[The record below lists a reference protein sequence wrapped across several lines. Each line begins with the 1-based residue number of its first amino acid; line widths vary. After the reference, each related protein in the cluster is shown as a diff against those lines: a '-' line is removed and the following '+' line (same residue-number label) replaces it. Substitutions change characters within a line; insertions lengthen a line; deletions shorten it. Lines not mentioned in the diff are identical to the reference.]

1 MSNKQR
7 KFEKSAE
14 RNPLSISAE
23 FSINAA
29 ASGEGDAPAIPTFQ
43 IEAYS
48 GASIRQAW
56 SRVPMVVDLA
66 GMQAGDT
73 LPILYAHDSDPYN
86 GNPLD
91 GVMGQS
97 TKATNNGRNLSLAG
111 QMIGEGQTFDRVMR
125 LAAKGM
131 KFQASIGADIQRSE
145 FVEAGQKVTV
155 NGREF
160 AGPISVVR
168 ASSLREVSIVLMG
181 ADPNTS
187 AAIAAEA
194 TEDDLMADNATSP
207 TDKVEA
213 AADGAAGKPI
223 TESLPI
229 TAKGTDGDALIERAE
244 NLEKAVN
251 AEREE
256 VKKLAARLEL
266 AEKRLSRG
274 PAIHTGGDEVD
285 GVKVVE
291 AALCKQ
297 AGLPHLEKSFDG
309 RTLEAADKVVRDVSI
324 SQVLLKAAKAN
335 GYSGSDR
342 ITQSNVMP
350 MLQASFATHDIQN
363 LLAALVNKFL
373 LSGFMAVER
382 SWQEISAIRSVADF
396 KAINLMRL
404 NGSLKF
410 QKVGNAGELKIA
422 AVNDYKRSVNADTWG
437 ITTQLTRQDI
447 INDDLNAL
455 SMVPQRMGRGA
466 ALAMNDTVWAAFL
479 DSNSSYYQ
487 SVTAAAGNALSYAG
501 LETAVTA
508 YRRLND
514 PDGNPLS
521 IAPRILLVPP
531 ELEPK
536 AVQLMTQSAL
546 IVTALG
552 STSSKAVEPSANPFV
567 GRYKIVTSN
576 YLPAAGT
583 VANSTW
589 WLLADPADL
598 SALDVVFLNG
608 QQVPTIEQVM
618 IDYQLLGV
626 GLRGYMDFGV
636 IKAEPLSC
644 LRMATA

>member
-1 MSNKQR
+1 MSTINTNAVPSR
-7 KFEKSAE
+7 LTLSADF
-14 RNPLSISAE
+14 AV
-23 FSINAA
+23 AA
-29 ASGEGDAPAIPTFQ
+29 AVSEGSQPTFRLV
-43 IEAYS
+43 AYT
-48 GASIRQAW
+48 GAPIRQSW
-56 SRVPMVVDLA
+56 SRNALVLDLA
-66 GMQAGDT
+66 GMDLSNQT
-73 LPILYAHDSDPYN
+73 IPILFGHDASLESVV
-86 GNPLD
+86 GQATAVTTD
-91 GVMGQS
+91 GS
-97 TKATNNGRNLSLAG
+97 TLIVEGVVLGVSETAQRVLELA
-111 QMIGEGQTFDRVMR
+111 RR
-125 LAAKGM
+125 GM
-131 KFQASIGADIQRSE
+131 KFQASVGADVGRIENIQSGESVQVNNRS
-145 FVEAGQKVTV
+145 
-155 NGREF
+155 F
-160 AGPISVVR
+160 AGPVSIVR
-168 ASSLREVSIVLMG
+168 GSALRETSIVLMG
-181 ADPNTS
+181 ADGNTS
-187 AAIAAEA
+187 ASIAAKEVDMADPATQTPDETHVSAEA
-194 TEDDLMADNATSP
+194 TAPVAVETSNP
-207 TDKVEA
+207 EIVA
-213 AADGAAGKPI
+213 AAPVATPAIDKEQLVKEIKADILADLR
-223 TESLPI
+223 TS
-229 TAKGTDGDALIERAE
+229 RAPT
-244 NLEKAVN
+244 
-251 AEREE
+251 
-256 VKKLAARLEL
+256 
-266 AEKRLSRG
+266 
-274 PAIHTGGDEVD
+274 PAIHVQAEPVD

-297 AGLPHLEKSFDG
+297 AGLPHLDKAFDG

-335 GYSGSDR
+335 GYAGSDR
-342 ITQSNVMP
+342 ITQANVMP
-350 MLQASFATHDIQN
+350 MLQASFATHDISN

-373 LSGFMAVER
+373 LAGFMAVER
-382 SWQEISAIRSVADF
+382 SWQEIAAIRSVADF

-410 QKVGNAGELKIA
+410 QKIGNAGELKVA

-437 ITTQLTRQDI
+437 ISTQLTRQDI

-455 SMVPQRMGRGA
+455 SLVPQRMGRGA
-466 ALAMNDTVWAAFL
+466 ALAMNDAIWAEFL
-479 DSNSSYYQ
+479 SSNSTYYQ
-487 SVTAAAGNALSYAG
+487 SVTAAAGNALAYAG

-521 IAPRILLVPP
+521 IAPRIILCPP

-546 IVTALG
+546 ITTSYG
-552 STSSKAVEPSANPFV
+552 GTSSKVVEPSANPFV

-626 GLRGYMDFGV
+626 GLRGYLDFGV
-636 IKAEPLSC
+636 IKSEPLSC

>member
-1 MSNKQR
+1 MSSKRSKYQ
-7 KFEKSAE
+7 KFIAASAGDGL
-14 RNPLSISAE
+14 RRMTLAAD
-23 FSINAA
+23 FAVAA
-29 ASGEGDAPAIPTFQ
+29 AADGAQPTFRLV
-43 IEAYS
+43 AYT
-48 GASIRQAW
+48 GAPIRQSW
-56 SRVPMVVDLA
+56 SRNALVLDLA
-66 GMQAGDT
+66 GMDLSNQSI
-73 LPILYAHDSDPYN
+73 PILFGHDASLESVVGQATSVQSD
-86 GNPLD
+86 GSTLIVE
-91 GVMGQS
+91 GVVLGVS
-97 TKATNNGRNLSLAG
+97 DTANRVLELA
-111 QMIGEGQTFDRVMR
+111 RR
-125 LAAKGM
+125 GM
-131 KFQASIGADIQRSE
+131 KFQASVGADVGRIENIQ
-145 FVEAGQKVTV
+145 AGESVSV
-155 NGREF
+155 NNRTF
-160 AGPISVVR
+160 AGPVSIVR
-168 ASSLREVSIVLMG
+168 GSSLRETSIVLMG
-181 ADPNTS
+181 ADGNTS
-187 AAIAAEA
+187 ASIAAQEV
-194 TEDDLMADNATSP
+194 DMADTANQTPDETKVSAEAPAPVAVETPKPEVQASAPVAAPAFDKESIVREIKAEILGELRSSRAP
-207 TDKVEA
+207 T
-213 AADGAAGKPI
+213 
-223 TESLPI
+223 
-229 TAKGTDGDALIERAE
+229 
-244 NLEKAVN
+244 
-251 AEREE
+251 
-256 VKKLAARLEL
+256 
-266 AEKRLSRG
+266 
-274 PAIHTGGDEVD
+274 PAIHVAEPVD

-335 GYSGSDR
+335 GYTGGDR
-342 ITQSNVMP
+342 VTQSNVMP
-350 MLQASFATHDIQN
+350 MLQASFATHDISN

-410 QKVGNAGELKIA
+410 QKVGNAGELKVA

-479 DSNSSYYQ
+479 DSNSTYYQ

-576 YLPAAGT
+576 YLTAAAT
-583 VANSTW
+583 PANSTW

>member
-1 MSNKQR
+1 MSNKQSKHR
-7 KFEKSAE
+7 KH
-14 RNPLSISAE
+14 I
-23 FSINAA
+23 A
-29 ASGEGDAPAIPTFQ
+29 ASAGELRRMTLAADFAVVAAGAEGSQPTFRLV
-43 IEAYS
+43 AYT
-48 GASIRQAW
+48 GAPIRQSW
-56 SRVPMVVDLA
+56 SRNALVLDLA
-66 GMQAGDT
+66 GMDLSNQSI
-73 LPILYAHDSDPYN
+73 PILFGHDASLESVVGQATAVTSD
-86 GNPLD
+86 GSQLIVE
-91 GVMGQS
+91 GVVLGVSDTAQ
-97 TKATNNGRNLSLAG
+97 RVLELA
-111 QMIGEGQTFDRVMR
+111 RR
-125 LAAKGM
+125 GM
-131 KFQASIGADIQRSE
+131 KFQASVGADVGRIENIQ
-145 FVEAGQKVTV
+145 AGESVAV
-155 NGREF
+155 NNRQF
-160 AGPISVVR
+160 AGPVSIVR
-168 ASSLREVSIVLMG
+168 GSSLRETSIVLMG
-181 ADPNTS
+181 ADGQTS
-187 AAIAAEA
+187 ASIAAEA
-194 TEDDLMADNATSP
+194 EVDMADNATQTPDEVKAS
-207 TDKVEA
+207 TEATATAVVETQKPEVQA
-213 AADGAAGKPI
+213 AAPVAPPAFDKETIVREIKAEILG
-223 TESLPI
+223 ELRSS
-229 TAKGTDGDALIERAE
+229 RAPT
-244 NLEKAVN
+244 
-251 AEREE
+251 
-256 VKKLAARLEL
+256 
-266 AEKRLSRG
+266 
-274 PAIHTGGDEVD
+274 PAIHVAEPVD

-335 GYSGSDR
+335 GYTGGDR
-342 ITQSNVMP
+342 VTQSNVMP

-410 QKVGNAGELKIA
+410 QKVGNAGELKVA

-455 SMVPQRMGRGA
+455 SMIPQRMGRGA

-479 DSNSSYYQ
+479 DSNSSYFQ

-501 LETAVTA
+501 LDTAVTA

-546 IVTALG
+546 IVTSLG

-636 IKAEPLSC
+636 IKSEPLSC

>member
-1 MSNKQR
+1 MSTTNTNAAPSR
-7 KFEKSAE
+7 LTLSADF
-14 RNPLSISAE
+14 AVA
-23 FSINAA
+23 AA
-29 ASGEGDAPAIPTFQ
+29 ASDDSQPTFRLV
-43 IEAYS
+43 AYT
-48 GASIRQAW
+48 GAPIRQSW
-56 SRVPMVVDLA
+56 SRNALVLDLA
-66 GMQAGDT
+66 GMDLSNQAI
-73 LPILYAHDSDPYN
+73 PILFGHDASLESVV
-86 GNPLD
+86 GQATAVTTD
-91 GVMGQS
+91 GS
-97 TKATNNGRNLSLAG
+97 TLIVEGVVLGVSETAQRVLELA
-111 QMIGEGQTFDRVMR
+111 RR
-125 LAAKGM
+125 GM
-131 KFQASIGADIQRSE
+131 KFQASVGADVGRIENIQ
-145 FVEAGQKVTV
+145 AGESVSV
-155 NGREF
+155 NNRTF
-160 AGPISVVR
+160 SGPVSIVR
-168 ASSLREVSIVLMG
+168 GSALRETSIVLMG
-181 ADPNTS
+181 ADGNTS
-187 AAIAAEA
+187 ASIAAQQEVDMADPATQTPDETTVSAEA
-194 TEDDLMADNATSP
+194 TATVAVETPKPEVTATATPAAPAIDKEQLVKEIKADILADLRTSRAP
-207 TDKVEA
+207 T
-213 AADGAAGKPI
+213 
-223 TESLPI
+223 
-229 TAKGTDGDALIERAE
+229 
-244 NLEKAVN
+244 
-251 AEREE
+251 
-256 VKKLAARLEL
+256 
-266 AEKRLSRG
+266 
-274 PAIHTGGDEVD
+274 PAIHVQAEPVD

-297 AGLPHLEKSFDG
+297 AGLPHLDKAFDG

-335 GYSGSDR
+335 GYAGSDR
-342 ITQSNVMP
+342 ITQANVMP
-350 MLQASFATHDIQN
+350 MLQASFATHDISN

-373 LSGFMAVER
+373 LAGFMAVER
-382 SWQEISAIRSVADF
+382 SWQEIAAIRSVADF

-410 QKVGNAGELKIA
+410 QKIGNAGELKVA

-466 ALAMNDTVWAAFL
+466 ALAMNDAIWAEFL
-479 DSNSSYYQ
+479 SNNSTYYQ
-487 SVTAAAGNALSYAG
+487 SVTAAAGNALAYAG

-521 IAPRILLVPP
+521 IAPRIILCPP

-546 IVTALG
+546 ITTALG

-576 YLPAAGT
+576 YLSAAAT
-583 VANSTW
+583 PANSTW

-626 GLRGYMDFGV
+626 GLRGYLDFGV
-636 IKAEPLSC
+636 IKSEPLSC

>member
-1 MSNKQR
+1 MSNKRSKYQ
-7 KFEKSAE
+7 KHIAASAGE
-14 RNPLSISAE
+14 LRRMTLAAD
-23 FSINAA
+23 FAVAA
-29 ASGEGDAPAIPTFQ
+29 AADGAQPTFRLV
-43 IEAYS
+43 AYT
-48 GASIRQAW
+48 GAPIRQSW
-56 SRVPMVVDLA
+56 SRNALVMDLA
-66 GMQAGDT
+66 GMDLSNQSI
-73 LPILYAHDSDPYN
+73 PILFGHDASLESVVGQATAVTSD
-86 GNPLD
+86 GSQLIVE
-91 GVMGQS
+91 GVVLGVSDTAQ
-97 TKATNNGRNLSLAG
+97 RVLELA
-111 QMIGEGQTFDRVMR
+111 RR
-125 LAAKGM
+125 GM
-131 KFQASIGADIQRSE
+131 KFQASVGADVGRIENIQ
-145 FVEAGQKVTV
+145 AGESVSV
-155 NGREF
+155 NNRTF
-160 AGPISVVR
+160 AGPVSIVR
-168 ASSLREVSIVLMG
+168 GSSLRETSIVLMG
-181 ADPNTS
+181 ADGQTS
-187 AAIAAEA
+187 ASIAAQEV
-194 TEDDLMADNATSP
+194 DMADTANQTPDETHVSAEAP
-207 TDKVEA
+207 APVAVETPKPEVVA
-213 AADGAAGKPI
+213 AAPVAPPAFDKETIVRMIKAEILG
-223 TESLPI
+223 ELRSS
-229 TAKGTDGDALIERAE
+229 RAPT
-244 NLEKAVN
+244 
-251 AEREE
+251 
-256 VKKLAARLEL
+256 
-266 AEKRLSRG
+266 
-274 PAIHTGGDEVD
+274 PAIHVAEPVD

-335 GYSGSDR
+335 GYTGGDR
-342 ITQSNVMP
+342 VTQSNVMP
-350 MLQASFATHDIQN
+350 MLQASFATHDISN

-410 QKVGNAGELKIA
+410 QKVGNAGELKVA

-466 ALAMNDTVWAAFL
+466 ALAMNDTIWSAFTT
-479 DSNSSYYQ
+479 SNSSYYQ
-487 SVTAAAGNALSYAG
+487 SVTAAAGNALSYSS

-598 SALDVVFLNG
+598 AALDVVFLNG

-618 IDYQLLGV
+618 IDTQLLGV
-626 GLRGYMDFGV
+626 ALRGYMDFGV
-636 IKAEPLSC
+636 VQAEPLSC